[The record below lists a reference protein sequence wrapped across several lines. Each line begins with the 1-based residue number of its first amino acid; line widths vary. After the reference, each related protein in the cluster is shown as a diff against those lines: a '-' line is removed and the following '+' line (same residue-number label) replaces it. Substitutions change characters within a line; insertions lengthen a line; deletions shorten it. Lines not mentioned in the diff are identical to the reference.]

1 MAEGGVGGSD
11 ESFISFA
18 FAVTS
23 VILIVLYIPWMIGK
37 ARRLVLYY
45 QSTKKEQAS
54 MVNPLTELWDSATY
68 IPRVLYAVAQ
78 DPLTIV
84 AGAKVCA
91 AEKVFF
97 LRCVMP
103 KFLKFVIRPRILLPI
118 AWFVL
123 FSSAMY
129 ASLTFDPHAILGLPS
144 SASTAEIR
152 KTYRALSKRYHPD
165 HNKTEGARELYIQV
179 RRAYKALVDREAFEE
194 EERQTVQE
202 FSVGVALPRFL
213 TSREHDGLVLFGL
226 LGLLIGLPIYIWYT
240 FTNDKKVPR
249 LLWHIRF
256 DKERVEHFLQHFGIP
271 VDPKYVARRSSRRAI
286 LRTLIALNIVP
297 PNVREDI
304 ANAFPPLPDFVQRCI
319 EAEKNAALF
328 RNLGLDA
335 KAVGALQSYM
345 AVNGV
350 KILDEYEAANPLS
363 SEEPKAD
370 DFHRIPLSAYRA
382 TRYLLQQ
389 HTVQV
394 DRALEELQV
403 AMGGNVPSAK
413 KLLNLHDELY
423 DLLDMVYLRSEKP
436 NKQLVMKLIAVPQ
449 RVSDIIDA
457 IEPELQLVYH
467 RYYKNYMNQI
477 QQQQQRAA
485 RGGGARQQ

>member
-1 MAEGGVGGSD
+1 MAEGGVDGSD

-54 MVNPLTELWDSATY
+54 TVNPLAEMWDSATY
-68 IPRVLYAVAQ
+68 IPRVLHAVAQ
-78 DPLTIV
+78 DPV
-84 AGAKVCA
+84 AIIAGTKVCR
-91 AEKVFF
+91 AEKIFF

-103 KFLKFVIRPRILLPI
+103 KFLKFVMRPRILVPML
-118 AWFVL
+118 WVVL
-123 FSSAMY
+123 FSSTMY
-129 ASLTFDPHAILGLPS
+129 ASLTFDPHAILGLPT
-144 SASTAEIR
+144 SASTAEIK

-194 EERQTVQE
+194 EEMKNVQQ

-213 TSREHDGLVLFGL
+213 ISREHDGIVLFGL

-271 VDPKYVARRSSRRAI
+271 VDPKFVARCSSRRMI
-286 LRTLIALNIVP
+286 LRILVALHIVP
-297 PNVREDI
+297 PNVREDVV
-304 ANAFPPLPDFVQRCI
+304 NAFPPVPDFVQRCI
-319 EAEKNAALF
+319 EAEKNATLF

-335 KAVGALQSYM
+335 TAVGALQSYM
-345 AVNGV
+345 ALNGV
-350 KILDEYEAANPLS
+350 KIVDEFEAANPHIG
-363 SEEPKAD
+363 EEPKAD
-370 DFHRIPLSAYRA
+370 DFQRISPSAFRA
-382 TRYLLQQ
+382 TRYLFQQ

-394 DRALEELQV
+394 ERALEELQA
-403 AMGGNVPSAK
+403 AMGGNVPSIK
-413 KLLNLHDELY
+413 KLMNLHEELF
-423 DLLDMVYLRSEKP
+423 DLLDTVYLRSEKP
-436 NKQLVMKLIAVPQ
+436 NKQLVLKLIAMPQ

-457 IEPELQLVYH
+457 IEPELQLAYH
-467 RYYKNYMNQI
+467 RYYKSYMNQI
-477 QQQQQRAA
+477 QQQRRAA
-485 RGGGARQQ
+485 RGGGAHQR

>member
-23 VILIVLYIPWMIGK
+23 VILIVLYIPWMIRK
-37 ARRLVLYY
+37 TRRLVFYH
-45 QSTKKEQAS
+45 QSTKKERAS
-54 MVNPLTELWDSATY
+54 MVSPLAELWDSATY
-68 IPRVLYAVAQ
+68 IPRVLYALAQ
-78 DPLTIV
+78 DPAAVV
-84 AGAKVCA
+84 AGAKVCNS
-91 AEKVFF
+91 EKVFF

-103 KFLKFVIRPRILLPI
+103 KFLKFVIRPRILVPI
-118 AWFVL
+118 LWFVL

-144 SASTAEIR
+144 SASTADIK

-165 HNKTEGARELYIQV
+165 HNKTEGARELYVQV

-194 EERQTVQE
+194 EERQNAQE
-202 FSVGVALPRFL
+202 FAVGVALPRFL

-256 DKERVEHFLQHFGIP
+256 DKERVEHFLLHFGIP
-271 VDPKYVARRSSRRAI
+271 ADPKYVARRESRRAI
-286 LRTLIALNIVP
+286 LRILIALNTVP
-297 PNVREDI
+297 PNVREDVV
-304 ANAFPPLPDFVQRCI
+304 NSFPPLPDFVQRCI
-319 EAEKNAALF
+319 DADKNAALF

-335 KAVGALQSYM
+335 KAVGALQSYL

-350 KILDEYEAANPLS
+350 KIVDEYEAAVHLNG
-363 SEEPKAD
+363 EEPKAD
-370 DFHRIPLSAYRA
+370 DFQRVSISAYRA
-382 TRYLLQQ
+382 TRYLFQQ

-394 DRALEELQV
+394 EHALEELQV

-436 NKQLVMKLIAVPQ
+436 NKQLVMKLIAMPQ
-449 RVSDIIDA
+449 RVSDIVDA
-457 IEPELQLVYH
+457 IEPEMQLVYH
-467 RYYKNYMNQI
+467 RYFKSYMNHI
-477 QQQQQRAA
+477 QQQQRAA
-485 RGGGARQQ
+485 RGGGAHPR